1 MGHACVI
8 NNYENNS
15 IMNIDGIYVEGED
28 PNKSYILNERMNI
41 IDGIINDGQLNRG
54 IDFNVIIVGLG

>member
-8 NNYENNS
+8 NNYENKS

-28 PNKSYILNERMNI
+28 PSKSYNLNERMNI
-41 IDGIINDGQLNRG
+41 IDGIINHDQLNRG
-54 IDFNVIIVGLG
+54 VDFNVIIVGLG